1 MITVRDIL
9 SSVREHCGQLV
20 STRLSGG
27 RNMFLSF
34 ILLFPLGLLLFGCA
48 PSRPNMVLSPEDMTD
63 VLYDMHLAQTLY
75 DDGDVKNSDA
85 DIIMLRNE
93 VLKKHGVSVEEWDSS
108 FNYYCRNTNELYGI
122 YKRIDERL
130 EHNVMMLGGK
140 VEGMQGDDADTC
152 NVWGMES
159 AFVLMQQPPF
169 NKLTFEVTPDSTF
182 VDGDKITLQFDAQMM
197 YQDGYRD
204 LTACLAVYY
213 DNDSVASGVRHVNSD
228 QHCVITI
235 NNEQD
240 RLHVKSIKGFLLL
253 QQNLAQETTQTA
265 MPPLRFAAISS
276 IKLLHQHTK
285 NASESQKTD
294 NGLNELKADSVKK
307 DSVKTDSV
315 HDAIPKPN
323 T

>member
-1 MITVRDIL
+1 MIIAGDIIT
-9 SSVREHCGQLV
+9 SIRERCGRFASARFSCCRSL
-20 STRLSGG
+20 
-27 RNMFLSF
+27 FLTF
-34 ILLFPLGLLLFGCA
+34 AICFPLGLLLFGCA
-48 PSRPNMVLSPEDMTD
+48 PSRPGMVMSPDEMAD

-75 DDGDVKNSDA
+75 DDPDVKKSDA

-108 FNYYCRNTNELYGI
+108 FNYYCRNTYELHGI

-159 AFVLMQQPPF
+159 AMVLMQQAPF

-182 VDGDKITLQFDAQMM
+182 EDGDKITLQFDAQMIF
-197 YQDGYRD
+197 QDGYRD

-213 DNDSVASGVRHVNSD
+213 DNDSVATGIRRVNSD

-240 RLHVKSIKGFLLL
+240 RLHVKSIKGYLLL
-253 QQNLAQETTQTA
+253 LQNLAQESTQSA

-285 NASESQKTD
+285 NTSGATNTTKSMD
-294 NGLNELKADSVKK
+294 ELKADSLKT

-315 HDAIPKPN
+315 REAIPKPN